1 MVKKKELFLFFSLLL
16 LGIFLIYTYNYIK
29 EAKHEI
35 FVKIEKD
42 KIQQIANIFDNL
54 KRATLIHHNIKNAK
68 ELTLFLSDKRKR
80 DEQEKKL
87 SFLLSS
93 NLKYI
98 YVLTKDEKGRF
109 RFLLD
114 ASKIDKAN
122 FYQKFDVKNP
132 KYNLLYQTKEPQIIK
147 QKDMENLQLTY
158 LHPIIINNKVV
169 AILSVDIT
177 DNLQNNILELIQPLE
192 TFFIILIIFIFL
204 LISMTI
210 IQVLHYFF
218 TRKKIFTDPLTG
230 LYNRNYLQEIL
241 PMLKLQHYSI
251 AMLDLDRFKVINDT
265 YGHKTGDFVL
275 SQSSTIFKN
284 SIRDSDILIRY
295 GGEEFLLFIYNRDNK
310 ISTFEIC
317 ERIRKNVE
325 SFSFHFDEDEIN
337 VSVSI
342 GIHENPS
349 LEKNVNEAIKV
360 ADAMLYVAKN
370 EGRNRVIQYSEN
382 RQKHTQT
389 KDINYVK
396 LALQENRV
404 ICFYQPIY
412 NHQTGEIYKYESL
425 VRIKDKSEKII
436 SPMEFLPELKHTNI
450 HYKLTQRILSIVFDA
465 FRDNSLSVSINLN
478 FSDFINQDIEDTIVN
493 ELSNNRDLAS
503 RVTFEILESDEID
516 NIALLKEK
524 IDTLRSLGSKIS
536 IDDFGSGYSNFRTV
550 LDMDANYLKIDG
562 SLIKNIDKNEK
573 DFQVVKSIINFAKEA
588 QMKTIAEFVHS
599 QEVYDKLL
607 TIDVDYLQGYYIAQ
621 PSEKILQKEELF

>member
-192 TFFIILIIFIFL
+192 TFFITLIIFIFL

-425 VRIKDKSEKII
+425 VRIKDKSGKII

-478 FSDFINQDIEDTIVN
+478 FSDFINQDIEDTIIN